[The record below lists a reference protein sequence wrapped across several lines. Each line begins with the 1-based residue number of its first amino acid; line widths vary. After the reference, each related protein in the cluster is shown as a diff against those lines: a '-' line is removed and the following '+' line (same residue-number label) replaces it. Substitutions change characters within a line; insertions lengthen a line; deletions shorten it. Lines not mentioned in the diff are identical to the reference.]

1 MSSSN
6 IRTLR
11 NSGNI
16 SRYEIVAWINKN
28 LQHSE
33 VRHVED
39 LCTGVAYCRMMS
51 QICPSCINLKQV
63 KMMPTGKNDYE
74 DNLCLLQDAFEY
86 MDIKQLVPIDY
97 LIQGRFKHNFEFI
110 KTFKEIYE
118 AKIKQAEKKKIA
130 KPIKPKTSRISANR
144 KNLTETK
151 SSLVEI
157 ADKEENKKV
166 QDVPEEDPM
175 PMEPEVPMKVSRLL
189 CKMKPTIKAKLLENT
204 QFLDETLNKKEDP
217 KSERKV
223 QDVPEEVPMQV
234 EPEKPIKV
242 SRLLCKMKPAIKT
255 KLQDNTQF
263 LDEFSNK
270 KEDCKSDKK
279 VQDVLE
285 EDPMPIKQ
293 EVPIKVSRLLCK
305 MKPTI
310 KAKLQDNTQF
320 LDEIS
325 YKKEDP
331 KSEMKVQDI
340 LDEHRI
346 MMNLE
351 MQEEPEIPLNLSSL
365 LTKRKPSIK
374 LKPQGET
381 TTKVTDKARK
391 VEFNTRQEVQY
402 YYNDDFM
409 MDSESNS
416 EEIQSNEIQD
426 NEVFMISSFGQ
437 TYELKRDILQF
448 SDAPG
453 LLESPYYY
461 YFSPG
466 WKGRRWRSEGFLLAT
481 HLSPS

>member
-166 QDVPEEDPM
+166 QDIPEEVPM
-175 PMEPEVPMKVSRLL
+175 QVEPEVPLKVSRLL
-189 CKMKPTIKAKLLENT
+189 CKMKPTIKAKL
-204 QFLDETLNKKEDP
+204 
-217 KSERKV
+217 
-223 QDVPEEVPMQV
+223 
-234 EPEKPIKV
+234 
-242 SRLLCKMKPAIKT
+242 
-255 KLQDNTQF
+255 QDNTKF

-270 KEDCKSDKK
+270 KEDPKSERK

-346 MMNLE
+346 MMNLG

-374 LKPQGET
+374 IKAQGDIPSSL
-381 TTKVTDKARK
+381 TKTTDKARK

-409 MDSESNS
+409 MDSEENS